1 MSIGIKRSHILTNS
15 FVKLIEEN
23 HEKITEFFM
32 NDLLKNPD
40 TEAYRHISRDSMYES
55 SDMVYRDLSQWIAR
69 DFSKKKIEERYLKI
83 GRERYFSGIP
93 FFQVQKALVL
103 QKRHLW
109 LFVMDK
115 LYSDSTILTEALELN
130 NRVTLYFDRA
140 VYYILKAYAQ

>member
-40 TEAYRHISRDSMYES
+40 TEAYRHISRDSIYES

-69 DFSKKKIEERYLKI
+69 DFSKKKI
-83 GRERYFSGIP
+83 
-93 FFQVQKALVL
+93 
-103 QKRHLW
+103 
-109 LFVMDK
+109 
-115 LYSDSTILTEALELN
+115 
-130 NRVTLYFDRA
+130 
-140 VYYILKAYAQ
+140 